1 MKDSTLLSTVVV
13 INSETTRILF
23 WSDELF
29 LYTQLF
35 RKNGI
40 LDNGIFFIYLKNWNK
55 TNDINPIK

>member
-13 INSETTRILF
+13 INSETTRIMF

-29 LYTQLF
+29 LYTPLF

-40 LDNGIFFIYLKNWNK
+40 LDNGIFFIYLQNWNK